1 MKDLNVVNGKGWG
14 AAANA
19 LERGSRR
26 EGNGYNAD
34 FTDNRKRGDRISW
47 WMNR

>member
-19 LERGSRR
+19 LEQGSRR
-26 EGNGYNAD
+26 EGNGHD
-34 FTDNRKRGDRISW
+34 EDETDNRKRGGQNSW